1 MKTYHKVYIYDCDPA
16 FTWES
21 ERRVP
26 QPLKV
31 VQVIGEDGKF
41 TLPSLAPNQYR
52 WYKITTLSGPEE
64 EMAAHSATEAPTKV
78 SYPRIE
84 VYKGRD
90 GIWRYHL
97 RGHDGT
103 VSVTNP
109 EKFARKWTA
118 KRGANRFNKK
128 LSQKVPVV
136 VLTPDEIVE
145 ASTSVYRK
153 KREQEAAQ
161 SD

>member
-1 MKTYHKVYIYDCDPA
+1 MKTYYKVYEYTTNPDIHPHNPP
-16 FTWES
+16 S
-21 ERRVP
+21 RVYYTE
-26 QPLKV
+26 
-31 VQVIGEDGKF
+31 GEDDHAIIKDAR
-41 TLPSLAPNQYR
+41 PS
-52 WYKITTLSGPEE
+52 ITTYWLKATSVSKEE
-64 EMAAHSATEAPTKV
+64 YMAAHSATEAPTKV

-97 RGHDGT
+97 RSQDGK

-118 KRGANRFNKK
+118 KRGAARFNKK
-128 LSQKVPVV
+128 LDQKVPVV
-136 VLTPDEIVE
+136 VLTPEEIVE
-145 ASTSVYRK
+145 VSQR
-153 KREQEAAQ
+153 EAARRLAAEKAAAK